1 MLQDLIPLRLLQLQ
15 TVVQTSLHHMV
26 AEDDSKIWT
35 YPQHP
40 DVNKGGVFSADS
52 PSDVKAGTFVGYQ
65 VPQELSVL
73 PHSLLHIHFLLLR
86 HTFMSWWATKDIQE
100 SDTDRHTDT
109 VQSGARRHCQEVMKQ
124 LTLGWKMSFFI
135 LFLEQEFANFNTWR
149 HLKGQTHGTDIE
161 LAAMNAVGC
170 VALHLLHLSQR
181 AAALERTTT
190 ATAGSQ
196 LAQTF
201 CERKYLPTPPAGDSL
216 YLSFKMG
223 NRRL

>member
-1 MLQDLIPLRLLQLQ
+1 MNLSSTPRCKQRRSFLRGLTQRCKSRHLCWLSGPTGAQR
-15 TVVQTSLHHMV
+15 
-26 AEDDSKIWT
+26 
-35 YPQHP
+35 
-40 DVNKGGVFSADS
+40 S
-52 PSDVKAGTFVGYQ
+52 PSLAAAHT
-65 VPQELSVL
+65 LS
-73 PHSLLHIHFLLLR
+73 PPET